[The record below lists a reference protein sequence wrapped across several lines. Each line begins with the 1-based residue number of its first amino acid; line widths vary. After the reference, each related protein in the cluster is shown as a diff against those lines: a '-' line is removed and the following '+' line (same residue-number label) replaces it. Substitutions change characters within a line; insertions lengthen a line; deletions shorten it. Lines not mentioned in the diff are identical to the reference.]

1 MIEDVF
7 ICASQRNDQE
17 WSSDVVEKREF
28 AGKKAKLASAELA
41 KLSRRVFDNP
51 GGNSYMSYI
60 TAKILDSVQVSIKN
74 FHILYSDAQPES
86 VSLLLVQFN

>member
-60 TAKILDSVQVSIKN
+60 TAKVTLRSAI
-74 FHILYSDAQPES
+74 
-86 VSLLLVQFN
+86 LLLLPLVNHLTFFIL